1 MCASR
6 VYQFRPQFGEVTKNL
21 DVVTAKLEQADA
33 DLIVL
38 PELFA
43 TGYQFLSQEE
53 ARPRQGT
60 ASADGHSGCSQ
71 R

>member
-1 MCASR
+1 MA
-6 VYQFRPQFGEVTKNL
+6 KNL
-21 DVVTAKLEQADA
+21 EMVTAKLEQADA
-33 DLIVL
+33 ELIVL

>member
-1 MCASR
+1 M
-6 VYQFRPQFGEVTKNL
+6 TKNL

-53 ARPRQGT
+53 ARSHQGA
-60 ASADGHSGCSQ
+60 ASPDGRSGCSQ